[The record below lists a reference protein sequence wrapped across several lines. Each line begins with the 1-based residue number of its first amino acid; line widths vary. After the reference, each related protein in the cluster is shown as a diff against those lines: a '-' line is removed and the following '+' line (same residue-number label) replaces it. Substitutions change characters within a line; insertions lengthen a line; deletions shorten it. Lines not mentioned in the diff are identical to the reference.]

1 MDGVSESK
9 PLILFNT
16 HVYPRYN
23 GDHVAP
29 FMHEM
34 AKVCSTF
41 ARVVVHCPHAPGL
54 PMVETMDGVE
64 IRRFR
69 YAREDKQTLAYRG
82 DMHKQVKRS
91 ISKAMLFFSF
101 LRKWKKASRKL
112 INELN
117 PTIVHAHWLIPGAY
131 VTNKAMKK
139 RGNLYI
145 SMHGTDVFL
154 IKKMKL
160 AKRLARRSLHSA
172 TNLHFVSK
180 ALQNIVVD
188 QYGEAYGAGLVL
200 PMVFGLEDFRQHT
213 PTAPKETKRILFVGR
228 LMEVKGIDVLINA
241 FSQLVADDRFNEWTL
256 DVVGEGPELD
266 RLTSLTQKRGME
278 QRIEFHGSKHRHEL
292 VEFYNQAELFV
303 LPSKTTSLGE
313 KEGLGLVVLEA
324 MMAGVPVIGSDCGGI
339 SETIVHQ
346 KTGLIVPEDDVDALH
361 GAMVELL
368 NNASL
373 RTELAENAHAE
384 IDRTYATESLTNTM
398 KQWYGVVK

>member
-1 MDGVSESK
+1 
-9 PLILFNT
+9 
-16 HVYPRYN
+16 
-23 GDHVAP
+23 
-29 FMHEM
+29 
-34 AKVCSTF
+34 
-41 ARVVVHCPHAPGL
+41 
-54 PMVETMDGVE
+54 
-64 IRRFR
+64 
-69 YAREDKQTLAYRG
+69 
-82 DMHKQVKRS
+82 
-91 ISKAMLFFSF
+91 
-101 LRKWKKASRKL
+101 
-112 INELN
+112 
-117 PTIVHAHWLIPGAY
+117 
-131 VTNKAMKK
+131 
-139 RGNLYI
+139 
-145 SMHGTDVFL
+145 
-154 IKKMKL
+154 
-160 AKRLARRSLHSA
+160 
-172 TNLHFVSK
+172 
-180 ALQNIVVD
+180 
-188 QYGEAYGAGLVL
+188 
-200 PMVFGLEDFRQHT
+200 MVFGLEDFRQHT
-213 PTAPKETKRILFVGR
+213 PTALKETKRILFVGR

-241 FSQLVADDRFNEWTL
+241 FSQLVADERFNEWTL

-266 RLTSLTQKRGME
+266 RLTSLTQKQGME

-398 KQWYGVVK
+398 KQWYGVV